1 MYERNNTGTGLSE
14 FRKSFGGKMKRF
26 WQILYNICFIPLLY
40 LSLIAISLLN
50 KKVRIGIAGRKR
62 IFEDLILNRLSF
74 NPAKKVIWFHSSS
87 LGEFEQAKPIIE
99 KLKKETDV
107 NIVVSFFSPS
117 GYENSKKYPYADII
131 TYMPF
136 DSKWR
141 AKRFIDI
148 VSPNMAVFMRYDIWP
163 NHVWTLKEKKIPC
176 LLVDATMKKNSA
188 RKFPLA
194 KSFHKYLFEDFAK
207 ILTVS
212 SEDAD
217 GFASFKCKNVQV
229 KVVGDTRFD
238 RVYNRSL
245 ASKNSKIIR
254 QEILGNK
261 NVLVA
266 GSTWQQDEDVLVP
279 VFLKLMKYDNNAM
292 MIIAPHEPS
301 LLRLE
306 KLENEFSGQT
316 SFIRLSHINNYNGEK
331 IIIVDSIGVL
341 SILYN
346 YADAAFIGGSFKIN
360 VHNVLE
366 AAVYGIPVLFG
377 PKIENSQ
384 EAKNLVDAGGG
395 ILINTKMEFYR
406 ELRKLFTNEQLLKKY
421 GQNSLEF
428 VNKHLGATDRIIKEI
443 FGR

>member
-279 VFLKLMKYDNNAM
+279 VFLKLMKYDNNAL